1 MNILAANPIPT
12 VAIIGRT
19 NVGKSTLFNALLGRR
34 LSIVEDEPGVTR
46 DRHYALISR
55 GNRPYTII
63 DTGGV
68 AGDETSLESAVRAQA
83 EVAIKE
89 ADVIVALFDGLA
101 GVHPHDEIV
110 VELMRRCAKP
120 VIWVINKCEK
130 EDTRLATGDFYALG
144 IDQPLVISAAH
155 RIGVREL
162 GQKIEELLP
171 PLVIDAEPLERPAK
185 PIRIAI
191 IGRPNVGKSSL
202 VNRLLGEDRLVVSE
216 IAGTTRD
223 AVDSRLTWHG
233 HEFSLI
239 DTAGLRKRARID
251 AGTVERFSNLR
262 TLRALIMSDV
272 AVLVLDATAG
282 VPGEQDAK
290 IAGLVHERGRA
301 LVIVINKWDAIEKNH
316 RSVQEYRQ
324 AVRTAF
330 KFAPYAP
337 IIFLSALT
345 GRRCGGLLS
354 EVLKVYE
361 NSTSRIKTG
370 ELNRVITRA
379 FLQKPPPVVRG
390 EPIKL
395 YFATQIGVAP
405 PIIVLF
411 VNHPNKVNFSYQR
424 YIKNQIREH
433 FPFEGADIKLVFR
446 KRTDKQE
453 DAGAAR

>member
-1 MNILAANPIPT
+1 MSKSPSNIPV

-19 NVGKSTLFNALLGRR
+19 NVGKSTLFNALIGKR
-34 LSIVEDEPGVTR
+34 LSIVEDQPGVTR
-46 DRHYALISR
+46 DRHYALVSR
-55 GNRPYTII
+55 GDHPYTII
-63 DTGGV
+63 DTGGI
-68 AGDETSLESAVRAQA
+68 AGDETSLESAVRAQSQ
-83 EVAIKE
+83 VAIAE
-89 ADVIVALFDGLA
+89 ADVIVAMFDGVA

-110 VELMRRCAKP
+110 VELLRRCSKP
-120 VIWVINKCEK
+120 ILWVVNKCEK
-130 EDTRLATGDFYALG
+130 EETRLSTGDFYALG
-144 IDQPLVISAAH
+144 IDDPIVISAAH
-155 RIGVREL
+155 RVGVREL
-162 GQKIEELLP
+162 SQKIEELLP
-171 PLVIDAEPLERPAK
+171 QTEPIDPDAALPEK

-202 VNRLLGEDRLVVSE
+202 VNRLLGEDRLVVSD

-223 AVDSRLTWHG
+223 AVDSRLFWHG
-233 HEFSLI
+233 REFSLI

-262 TLRALIMSDV
+262 TLRALLMSDV

-282 VPGEQDAK
+282 MPGEQDAK

-301 LVIVINKWDAIEKNH
+301 LVIVVNKWDAIEKNH

-337 IIFLSALT
+337 IVFLSALT

-354 EVLKVYE
+354 EVMKVYE

-395 YFATQIGVAP
+395 YFATQIAVAP
-405 PIIVLF
+405 PVVVLF
-411 VNHPNKVNFSYQR
+411 VNHPRKVNFSYQR

-453 DAGAAR
+453 AAGA